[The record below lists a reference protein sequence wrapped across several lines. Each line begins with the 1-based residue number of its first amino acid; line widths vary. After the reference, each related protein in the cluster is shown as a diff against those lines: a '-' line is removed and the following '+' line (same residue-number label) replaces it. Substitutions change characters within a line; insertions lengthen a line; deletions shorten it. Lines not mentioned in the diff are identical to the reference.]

1 MKALITGAT
10 GFVGR
15 RLVAKVPGS
24 VVLTRD
30 ASRAKSVLGDVN
42 AYPWDASREKPPA
55 AAFQGVDTIFHLAGE
70 PVAEGR
76 WNAAKKQRLRDSRVF
91 PTRNL
96 IDAVGALGLRPKT
109 LVCASAVGYYGDRGE
124 ELLDETSPAG
134 SGFLADVCKSW
145 EQEAA
150 RGRDVGMR
158 VVSVRIGVVLGKNG
172 GALKKMLTPFKLG
185 VGGVL
190 GNGKQWMPWIHLD
203 DLVNLLLFAADHTE
217 LEGPINGVAP
227 EPATNREFTKTLAA
241 TLHRP
246 AIFPV
251 PEFAVRLAFGE
262 VADVLL
268 ASQRVIPKMAQE
280 RGFEYRFGRLGEA
293 LKDVVG
299 S

>member
-1 MKALITGAT
+1 
-10 GFVGR
+10 
-15 RLVAKVPGS
+15 
-24 VVLTRD
+24 
-30 ASRAKSVLGDVN
+30 
-42 AYPWDASREKPPA
+42 
-55 AAFQGVDTIFHLAGE
+55 
-70 PVAEGR
+70 
-76 WNAAKKQRLRDSRVF
+76 
-91 PTRNL
+91 
-96 IDAVGALGLRPKT
+96 
-109 LVCASAVGYYGDRGE
+109 
-124 ELLDETSPAG
+124 
-134 SGFLADVCKSW
+134 
-145 EQEAA
+145 
-150 RGRDVGMR
+150 
-158 VVSVRIGVVLGKNG
+158 
-172 GALKKMLTPFKLG
+172 MLTPFKLG